1 MGRDTAHAPS
11 FNADLPVPVS
21 FRSFD
26 ISNGFIEYSTSLV
39 SLFHDGLVI
48 TSPKK
53 LRQGSLLSIRMR
65 MPPERLGE
73 DFWYC
78 RCTGRIIA
86 EQRVHGSELGYK
98 VEFEPRLLPA

>member
-1 MGRDTAHAPS
+1 MGSDTAHTPS
-11 FNADLPVPVS
+11 FNTDLPVPVS

-26 ISNGFIEYSTSLV
+26 ISNGFIEYATSLV

-65 MPPERLGE
+65 MPPERRSG
-73 DFWYC
+73 DFCYC
-78 RCTGRIIA
+78 RCTVRIIA
-86 EQRVHGSELGYK
+86 EQRVHGSEPGYE
-98 VEFEPRLLPA
+98 VEFEPLLPA